1 VYRTLLLA
9 WSLVFFCVDLTAQT
23 PVRDTL
29 DLANFRMSKR
39 LRNYALYYKDSTG
52 KFQDDKLFAIPFRDT
67 LTPNQRALPLVG
79 KTLYLKCYVRNSGD
93 TSLTLFFN
101 PGFYFKE
108 ISVFERDTV
117 SGITRRLPDYAG
129 LEKKGF
135 KRIMLEP
142 GELKQLYFKLKLN
155 KSDVNSIDP
164 TFVYS
169 YFLPLYQTASQ
180 NRLGN
185 SQVVTF
191 VISGI
196 LLMMIFYAL
205 AVFVLNR
212 NRAFLYYAGY
222 AFFWGL
228 MFFLL
233 AYTYRTPS
241 WFSYCFEG
249 YIDFMLMCVGTFFY
263 IAFLKQFID
272 SKRAFPAIHK
282 LVSFE
287 QATIIIS
294 VLWFTYEY
302 FLTDNF
308 KLQMAIENLT
318 KLIWLIITVLFI
330 IVAFRSGD
338 RLLRFLAMG
347 HSCLLLLGGTSF
359 FIILFKPVWAQNLPD
374 VFGTALFYIEIGI
387 TIELVFFL
395 GALAFKNRND
405 IIEKTREGE
414 RLKILSER
422 QGMEKQ
428 LAVFSAKQEER
439 NRISADMHDE
449 LGSAVTAIR
458 LMSEIVKHKMKD
470 NALPEIDKISTSAS
484 DLIGNM
490 NTLIWTM
497 KSENDTL
504 ESLVAYLR
512 TYAFDFFE
520 NTPIECHVKMPPLF
534 RHVEL
539 TGERRRN
546 IFLTIKETLNNI
558 LKHSKAKDVTISFE
572 INDNFHIS
580 IADNGVG
587 IEFDK
592 LRQFGN
598 GLKNMK
604 KRIEGIGGNYTI
616 RNNDGPGTITIIEL
630 FV

>member
-1 VYRTLLLA
+1 
-9 WSLVFFCVDLTAQT
+9 
-23 PVRDTL
+23 
-29 DLANFRMSKR
+29 
-39 LRNYALYYKDSTG
+39 
-52 KFQDDKLFAIPFRDT
+52 
-67 LTPNQRALPLVG
+67 
-79 KTLYLKCYVRNSGD
+79 
-93 TSLTLFFN
+93 
-101 PGFYFKE
+101 
-108 ISVFERDTV
+108 
-117 SGITRRLPDYAG
+117 
-129 LEKKGF
+129 
-135 KRIMLEP
+135 
-142 GELKQLYFKLKLN
+142 
-155 KSDVNSIDP
+155 
-164 TFVYS
+164 
-169 YFLPLYQTASQ
+169 
-180 NRLGN
+180 
-185 SQVVTF
+185 
-191 VISGI
+191 
-196 LLMMIFYAL
+196 
-205 AVFVLNR
+205 
-212 NRAFLYYAGY
+212 
-222 AFFWGL
+222 

-233 AYTYRTPS
+233 AFTYRSPS
-241 WFSYCFEG
+241 WFSYCFEA
-249 YIDFMLMCVGTFFY
+249 YIDFMLMCIGTFFY

-272 SKRAFPAIHK
+272 SKKSFPTIHK

-287 QATIIIS
+287 QATIIVS
-294 VLWFTYEY
+294 VLWFSFEY
-302 FLTDNF
+302 FFTNNF
-308 KLQMAIENLT
+308 QLQMAIENLT
-318 KLIWLIITVLFI
+318 KLVWLIITVLFI
-330 IVAFRSGD
+330 IVAFRTRD

-347 HSCLLLLGGTSF
+347 HSFLLLLGGTSF
-359 FIILFKPVWAQNLPD
+359 FIILFKPAWAQKLPD
-374 VFGTALFYIEIGI
+374 VFGTALFYIEVGI

-422 QGMEKQ
+422 QDMEKQ

-470 NALPEIDKISTSAS
+470 NTLPEIERISSSAS

-558 LKHSKAKDVTISFE
+558 LKHSQAKDVTISFE
-572 INDNFHIS
+572 INDNFLIRIS
-580 IADNGVG
+580 DNGVG
-587 IEFDK
+587 IHFDK

-604 KRIEGIGGNYTI
+604 KRIEGISGNYTI
-616 RNNDGPGTITIIEL
+616 GNNDGPGTTTLIEL

>member
-1 VYRTLLLA
+1 
-9 WSLVFFCVDLTAQT
+9 
-23 PVRDTL
+23 VRDTL
-29 DLANFRMSKR
+29 DLAHFRMSKR
-39 LRNYALYYKDSTG
+39 LRDYALYFKDSDG
-52 KFQDDKLFAIPFRDT
+52 KFQEDSLFAIPFRDT
-67 LTPNQRALPLVG
+67 IVANQRALPLVG
-79 KTLYLKCYVRNSGD
+79 KTLYLTCMVRNSSD
-93 TSLTLFFN
+93 TALTLFFN

-108 ISVFERDTV
+108 IRVFEMDTV
-117 SGITRRLPDYAG
+117 AGITRRLPNYAE
-129 LEKKGF
+129 LEKEGF
-135 KRIMLEP
+135 KRIVLAP
-142 GELKQLYFKLKLN
+142 GEFKQLYFKLKLN
-155 KSDVNSIDP
+155 KSDVNSFDP
-164 TFVYS
+164 TFVYGNFMK
-169 YFLPLYQTASQ
+169 YFQMASQ
-180 NRLGN
+180 NRSGN

-191 VISGI
+191 VLSGI

-212 NRAFLYYAGY
+212 NRAFLFYAGY

-233 AYTYRTPS
+233 AFTYRTPS
-241 WFSYCFEG
+241 WFSYCFEA
-249 YIDFMLMCVGTFFY
+249 YIDFMLMCIGTFFY

-272 SKRAFPAIHK
+272 SKRAFPTIHK

-294 VLWFTYEY
+294 VLWFSYEY
-302 FLTDNF
+302 FFTNNF

-318 KLIWLIITVLFI
+318 KLVWLIITVLFI
-330 IVAFRSGD
+330 ITAFRSRD

-347 HSCLLLLGGTSF
+347 HSFLLVFGGMSF
-359 FIILFKPVWAQNLPD
+359 FIILYKPLWILDLPE
-374 VFGTALFYIEIGI
+374 FLRPALLYIEVGI

-405 IIEKTREGE
+405 IIEKTKEGE

-422 QGMEKQ
+422 QDMEKQ

-439 NRISADMHDE
+439 KRISADMHDE
-449 LGSAVTAIR
+449 LGSGVTAIR
-458 LMSEIVKHKMKD
+458 LMSEIVKNKLKD
-470 NALPEIDKISTSAS
+470 NSLPEIDKISRSAS

-504 ESLVAYLR
+504 ESIVAYLR

-539 TGERRRN
+539 TGEKRRN

-558 LKHSKAKDVTISFE
+558 LKHSQAKDVTISFE
-572 INDNFHIS
+572 VNDNFLIRIS
-580 IADNGVG
+580 DNGVG

-604 KRIEGIGGNYTI
+604 KRVEGIGGNYTI
-616 RNNDGPGTITIIEL
+616 GNNDGPGTTTIIEL